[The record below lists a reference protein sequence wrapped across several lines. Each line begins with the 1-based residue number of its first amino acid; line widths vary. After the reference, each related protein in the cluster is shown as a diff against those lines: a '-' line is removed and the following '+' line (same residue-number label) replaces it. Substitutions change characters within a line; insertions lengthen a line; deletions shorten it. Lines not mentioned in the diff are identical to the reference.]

1 MTYIAMYCMIGNL
14 LSSSCHD
21 AGVVISLSIG
31 LRCLFL
37 INGKLMWLANK
48 VFQQMSRIPTCGFGD
63 HFVRSNGVAPI
74 LVKRTGALL
83 LYMRTFSL
91 AR

>member
-1 MTYIAMYCMIGNL
+1 MIYVAIYCMIENL

-31 LRCLFL
+31 LWCLFL
-37 INGKLMWLANK
+37 INGKLMWAITNK

-63 HFVRSNGVAPI
+63 HFVRNNGVAPI

-83 LYMRTFSL
+83 LYMRTL
-91 AR
+91 